1 MKHKQWNSTIGSVKQ
16 IAPLL
21 ILTLISACTSPL
33 WWHDPNRGFIYRGWS
48 VNVADQ
54 ATVMRECV
62 AATTMLGCVIPSTMT
77 AFSVNNSYVLAHEC
91 HHIEA
96 IMNNEGTSGERAKDI
111 ILTLLGLNDLMT
123 VATILFPAPNN
134 CGDGTMAE
142 WTGGKFSVTQADYGK
157 MQVLPTIDEW
167 NRLHPEKPMLR

>member
-1 MKHKQWNSTIGSVKQ
+1 MKHRLWNSIICDAKK
-16 IAPLL
+16 IALL
-21 ILTLISACTSPL
+21 MTLMLISACTSPL

-54 ATVMRECV
+54 ATVMRECA
-62 AATTMLGCVIPSTMT
+62 AATTVLGCVVPSTMT
-77 AFSVNNSYVLAHEC
+77 AFSVNNPYVLAHEC

-96 IMNNEGTSGERAKDI
+96 IMNNQGTSGERAKDI
-111 ILTLLGLNDLMT
+111 ILTLLGFNDLMT

-142 WTGGKFSVTQADYGK
+142 WTGGKTNVTQANYRN
-157 MQVLPTIDEW
+157 MQVLPTIEEW
-167 NRLHPEKPMLR
+167 NRLHPEKAMLR

>member
-1 MKHKQWNSTIGSVKQ
+1 MKHRPWNSIIFYAKR
-16 IAPLL
+16 IALL
-21 ILTLISACTSPL
+21 FTLMLISACTSPL

-54 ATVMRECV
+54 ATVMRECA
-62 AATTMLGCVIPSTMT
+62 AATTVLGCVVPSTMT
-77 AFSVNNSYVLAHEC
+77 AFSVNNPYVLAHEC

-111 ILTLLGLNDLMT
+111 LLTLLGFNDLMT
-123 VATILFPAPNN
+123 VTTILFPAPNN

-142 WTGGKFSVTQADYGK
+142 WTSGKYSVTLANYGK
-157 MQVLPTIDEW
+157 MQVLPTIEEW
-167 NRLHPEKPMLR
+167 NRSHPERPMLR